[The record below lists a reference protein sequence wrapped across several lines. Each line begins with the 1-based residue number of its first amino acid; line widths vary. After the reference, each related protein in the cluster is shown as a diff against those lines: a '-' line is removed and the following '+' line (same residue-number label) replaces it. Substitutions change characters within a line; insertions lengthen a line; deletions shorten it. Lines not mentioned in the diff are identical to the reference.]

1 MDKTD
6 LLKQIND
13 IDDDLIAE
21 AAEAQAADAEAA
33 VEAAGAKVAEVQAAN
48 AESTGA
54 AEAESAGA
62 QKEPALSTVPRR
74 RNPRLIISI
83 LAACLVLGVGITV
96 YYVLNPPTGRSSR
109 EDLAIPGPAV
119 SETGP
124 FSASFGITYETSA
137 YVAHS
142 EVDLLDLSY
151 EEILQQCDLLLVGT
165 CTKVSPS
172 WPKKGYTGYTFSV
185 DRIVGGQ
192 YEAAEITLARPTDTS
207 DNRLRLL
214 WQTDSSTTLHAF
226 TTGHQYLIPVIRD
239 DLKDGTYYAFASHQ
253 IVIDL
258 TTGDTRILMRKSPIP
273 AGKSI
278 EEYSAEIFNAAH

>member
-21 AAEAQAADAEAA
+21 AAE
-33 VEAAGAKVAEVQAAN
+33 VQAAAAEGAPEVAG
-48 AESTGA
+48 AESAEAQASA
-54 AEAESAGA
+54 AEASGA
-62 QKEPALSTVPRR
+62 QKEPALKTVPRR

-96 YYVLNPPTGRSSR
+96 YYVLNPPTGRSYR

-124 FSASFGITYETSA
+124 FSASYSITYETSA
-137 YVAHS
+137 YITHI

-165 CTKVSPS
+165 CTKVTPS
-172 WPKKGYTGYTFSV
+172 WPKKGYTGYTFSI

-192 YEAAEITLARPTDTS
+192 YEATEITLARPADTDSART
-207 DNRLRLL
+207 L
-214 WQTDSSTTLHAF
+214 WQSDPNVTLQPF
-226 TTGHQYLIPVIRD
+226 TAGHQYLIPVSRY
-239 DLKDGTYYAFASHQ
+239 DLEGSAYYNFASHQ

-258 TTGDTRILMRKSPIP
+258 TTGDNRILMRKSPIP

>member
-1 MDKTD
+1 MDTTD

-21 AAEAQAADAEAA
+21 A
-33 VEAAGAKVAEVQAAN
+33 
-48 AESTGA
+48 S
-54 AEAESAGA
+54 GA
-62 QKEPALSTVPRR
+62 QKEPALKTVPRR
-74 RNPRLIISI
+74 RNPRLIISV

-124 FSASFGITYETSA
+124 FSASFSITYETSA
-137 YVAHS
+137 YITHS

-165 CTKVSPS
+165 CTKVTPS

-185 DRIVGGQ
+185 GRIVGGQ
-192 YEAAEITLARPTDTS
+192 YEATEITLARPAGTDSART
-207 DNRLRLL
+207 L
-214 WQTDSSTTLHAF
+214 WQSDPNVTLQPF
-226 TTGHQYLIPVIRD
+226 TAGHQYLIPVSRY
-239 DLKDGTYYAFASHQ
+239 DLEGSAYYNFASHQ

-258 TTGDTRILMRKSPIP
+258 TTGDNRILMRKSPIP

>member
-1 MDKTD
+1 MDKTEI
-6 LLKQIND
+6 LKQIND

-21 AAEAQAADAEAA
+21 AAEAQAADEESAAE
-33 VEAAGAKVAEVQAAN
+33 VAGADSA
-48 AESTGA
+48 GA
-54 AEAESAGA
+54 AAEGVGEASGA
-62 QKEPALSTVPRR
+62 QKEPVLKTVPRR
-74 RNPRLIISI
+74 RNLRLIISV
-83 LAACLVLGVGITV
+83 LAACPVLGVGITV

-124 FSASFGITYETSA
+124 FSAPGGSAHETSA
-137 YVAHS
+137 YVTLS
-142 EVDLLDLSY
+142 EGVLLDLSY

-165 CTKVSPS
+165 CTKVTPS

-207 DNRLRLL
+207 DNRLRVL

-258 TTGDTRILMRKSPIP
+258 TTGDNRILMRKSPIP

-278 EEYSAEIFNAAH
+278 EDYSAEIFNAAH

>member
-21 AAEAQAADAEAA
+21 AAEVQAAEAA
-33 VEAAGAKVAEVQAAN
+33 AAGA
-48 AESTGA
+48 
-54 AEAESAGA
+54 EAPEA
-62 QKEPALSTVPRR
+62 QKEPVLRTVPRR

-109 EDLAIPGPAV
+109 EDLAILGPAV

-124 FSASFGITYETSA
+124 FSASYGITYETSA

-192 YEAAEITLARPTDTS
+192 YEATEITLARPAGTGSART
-207 DNRLRLL
+207 L
-214 WQTDSSTTLHAF
+214 WQSDPNVTLQPF
-226 TTGHQYLIPVIRD
+226 TAGHQYLIPVIRD

-258 TTGDTRILMRKSPIP
+258 TTGDNRILMRKSPIP